1 MEVSVVAYQQVAEG
15 ARGGRDAVGSSRG
28 GPPLAARVL
37 RFREVRAQVLVVGLV
52 DVAPQGVAIVVLVA
66 VVAQT
71 PSVRGDNG
79 RSADQKIPWS

>member
-15 ARGGRDAVGSSRG
+15 ARCGRDAVGRSRG
-28 GPPLAARVL
+28 SLPLAARVL

-66 VVAQT
+66 VAAQT
-71 PSVRGDNG
+71 PSVRGDG
-79 RSADQKIPWS
+79 QVSGCTKAWS